1 MTLLRGVGHKA
12 QEVVRGL
19 RTLVDGLAE
28 VIETDIVPIKVKFL
42 LETTNMSI
50 AKYISAVL
58 LLFFAS
64 NSYAEIT
71 KEKVQRYYESI
82 VSVRSLVPPE
92 ARTAASLGVER
103 EGNGVAIDENHI
115 LTIGYIV
122 LESESIEIGLSDGRR
137 LPGKLV
143 GYDHTSGFGIIKSVV
158 PLKMR
163 PLKLGNSDDIN
174 SKEDLLILPSPNRG
188 KGSIVR
194 SVSRR
199 PFTGWWEYFVE
210 SPIYTTPPNRF
221 WAGAPILN
229 GNGEILGIGSL
240 FVSESVPGISSPGN
254 MSVPINLLK
263 PILEDLLSIGRRKS
277 KIQPYIGISS
287 DESNDQIIVTRVS
300 KGGPAYQAGIKP
312 QDIIVAIN
320 GSQITKLESFYK
332 KIWNSGEAG
341 VTIELSVLRSGS
353 LMNFKVITVDRLDFF
368 FKPQSF

>member
-1 MTLLRGVGHKA
+1 M
-12 QEVVRGL
+12 
-19 RTLVDGLAE
+19 
-28 VIETDIVPIKVKFL
+28 FL
-42 LETTNMSI
+42 F
-50 AKYISAVL
+50 V
-58 LLFFAS
+58 S

-71 KEKVQRYYESI
+71 KEKVERFYESI
-82 VSVRSLVPPE
+82 VSVRSKVP
-92 ARTAASLGVER
+92 AGAKTAASLGVER

-122 LESESIEIGLSDGRR
+122 IEAKTIEIGLSDGRQ
-137 LPGKLV
+137 LPAKLD

-158 PLKMR
+158 PLIMP
-163 PLKLGNSDDIN
+163 PLKLGNSDNIN

-188 KGSIVR
+188 AGSIVR

-263 PILEDLLSIGRRKS
+263 PILEDLLSNGRRKS
-277 KIQPYIGISS
+277 KIQPYLGISS
-287 DESNDQIIVTRVS
+287 DDSDDQIIVTRVS
-300 KGGPAYQAGIKP
+300 KGGPAYQAGVKP

-320 GSQITKLESFYK
+320 GSQITKLASFYK

-341 VTIELSVLRSGS
+341 VSIELSVLRSGS
-353 LMNFKVITVDRLDFF
+353 LMNFKVKTVDRVDFF
-368 FKPQSF
+368 FKPKSF

>member
-1 MTLLRGVGHKA
+1 MN
-12 QEVVRGL
+12 
-19 RTLVDGLAE
+19 
-28 VIETDIVPIKVKFL
+28 IF
-42 LETTNMSI
+42 I
-50 AKYISAVL
+50 AKNISAVL

-71 KEKVQRYYESI
+71 KERVQRYYESI
-82 VSVRSLVPPE
+82 VSVRSIVPPE
-92 ARTAASLGVER
+92 ARTAANLGVER

-122 LESESIEIGLSDGRR
+122 LESESIEIGLSDGRS
-137 LPGKLV
+137 LPAKLI

-158 PLKMR
+158 PLTM
-163 PLKLGNSDDIN
+163 PHLKLGNSDDIN
-174 SKEDLLILPSPNRG
+174 SEEDLLILPSPIRG
-188 KGSIVR
+188 AGSIVR

-263 PILEDLLSIGRRKS
+263 PILEDLLTNGRRKG
-277 KIQPYIGISS
+277 KIQPYLGISS

-300 KGGPAYQAGIKP
+300 EGGPAYQAGVKP

-332 KIWNSGEAG
+332 KIWKSGEAG

-353 LMNFKVITVDRLDFF
+353 LMNFKLKTIDRLDYF